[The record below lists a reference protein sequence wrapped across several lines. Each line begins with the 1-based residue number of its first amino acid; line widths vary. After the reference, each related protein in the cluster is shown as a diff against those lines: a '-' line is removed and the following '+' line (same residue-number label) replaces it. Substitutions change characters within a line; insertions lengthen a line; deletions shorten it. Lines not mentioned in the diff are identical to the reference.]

1 MVDNMEFTPNMNN
14 YYEEYKGFSLRVPEQ
29 FSFPLDIFDKWDN
42 GMALFWTDGKKE
54 RKVSFKE
61 MKILS
66 SKGAAVFKKI
76 GINRGDKVLVM
87 LPNIPEWWEVMLAL
101 MRLNAIPIP
110 ATTLLTSRD
119 IGYRLSSAGIKAV
132 VSTDE
137 DAEKVEDAVN
147 STSTNPL
154 LIITNENNN
163 PHFSPLLKRGEG
175 GFFIER
181 QGWCNYGKERD
192 MAEAF
197 AGERVSSEE
206 PALLYF
212 TSGTTGPPKIVLHT
226 QSSYPLAHLLTGTY
240 WLDLRPGDIH
250 WNLSDTGWAKA
261 AWSSLF
267 GPWHR
272 GATVFSFY
280 KKGKF
285 DASLTAEIMHRYP
298 ITTFCGPPTAYRM
311 MVKEIPERKF
321 TFLSLR
327 HFASAG
333 EPLNKQVIE
342 VWKER
347 TGRYIYDGYGQTET
361 VNVLANF
368 RCLPVKP
375 GSMGVP
381 VPGFTVDVVDEKG
394 NPLPPHNAGEIAIRI
409 SPERPVGLFKEYL
422 GNPVAT
428 EKTIQGEWYVTGDM
442 AYKDESGYF
451 WFIGRT
457 DDIMLSSG
465 YRIGPFEI
473 ENVLIEHPAVKE
485 SAVVAS
491 PDEIRGEVVKAFIVL
506 TEGYMPSD
514 VLADDLKNFVKKQ
527 TAPYKYPR
535 KIEFV
540 DELPKTISGKI
551 KRKELKMKEFGK

>member
-1 MVDNMEFTPNMNN
+1 MEFTPNMNN

-42 GMALFWTDGKKE
+42 GTALLWTDGEKE

-61 MKILS
+61 MKVLS

-154 LIITNENNN
+154 LIIINENNN
-163 PHFSPLLKRGEG
+163 PPFHPLPKRGEG
-175 GFFIER
+175 GLFVER
-181 QGWCNYGKERD
+181 QGWHNYGKERD

-197 AGERVSSEE
+197 TGERVSSEE

-212 TSGTTGPPKIVLHT
+212 TSGTTGPPKMVLHT

-280 KKGKF
+280 KEGKF
-285 DASLTAEIMHRYP
+285 DASLTTEIMHRYP

-321 TFLSLR
+321 TFPSLR
-327 HFASAG
+327 HFAAAG

-342 VWKER
+342 VWKDR

-394 NPLPPHNAGEIAIRI
+394 NPFPPHNAGEIAIKIR
-409 SPERPVGLFKEYL
+409 PERPIGLFKEYL
-422 GNPVAT
+422 GNSAAT

-465 YRIGPFEI
+465 YRIGPFEV

-491 PDEIRGEVVKAFIVL
+491 PDEIRGEVVKAFIIL

-514 VLADDLKNFVKKQ
+514 ALADDLKNFVKKQ

>member
-1 MVDNMEFTPNMNN
+1 MEFTPNMNN

-119 IGYRLSSAGIKAV
+119 IGYRLSSTDIKAV

-154 LIITNENNN
+154 LIIINENNN
-163 PHFSPLLKRGEG
+163 PLFSPLLKGRIGR
-175 GFFIER
+175 FFVER
-181 QGWCNYGKERD
+181 QGWHNYGKERD

-212 TSGTTGPPKIVLHT
+212 TSGTTGPPKMVLHT

-285 DASLTAEIMHRYP
+285 DSLLTAEIMHRYP

-321 TFLSLR
+321 TFPSLR
-327 HFASAG
+327 HFAAAG

-394 NPLPPHNAGEIAIRI
+394 NPLPPHDAGEIAIRI
-409 SPERPVGLFKEYL
+409 SPKRPVGLFKEYL
-422 GNPVAT
+422 GNSAAT

-506 TEGYMPSD
+506 TEGCMPSD
-514 VLADDLKNFVKKQ
+514 ALADDLKNFVKKQ